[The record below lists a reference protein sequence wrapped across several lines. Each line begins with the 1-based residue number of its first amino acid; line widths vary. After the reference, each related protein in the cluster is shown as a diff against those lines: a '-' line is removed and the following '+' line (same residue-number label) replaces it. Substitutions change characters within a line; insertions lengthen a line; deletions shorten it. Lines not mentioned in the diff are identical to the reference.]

1 MRLFLL
7 CYFIL
12 SGLMAGAIDRP
23 GHFFI
28 HNYTKAQY
36 NAHSQ
41 NWSLDQDTVT
51 GYMYAGNS
59 MGLLRY
65 DGTRWT
71 VYPLPNRM
79 IVRSVRCD
87 HNGRIYVGGFEE
99 FGYFE
104 TLPEGTLKY
113 ISLSDSVSVPL
124 SPNEEI
130 WKIYKKGNSVYF
142 QSFTTVYH
150 YTLGGEVSA
159 HRAPAI
165 LLFLLDNGQE
175 LGVNFNHEGLHR
187 FHNDKYEMI
196 EGGEVFA
203 ELPVLSWLR
212 FGDKE
217 VVGTSLGGLYVKEN
231 NLYKHWD
238 TPASDFLADNQLN
251 CGLILNDSL
260 CAYGS
265 ILDGLIIIDREGEI
279 VEHINMESGLQNNT
293 VLSIHADLE
302 QNLWLGMDN
311 GIARVELNSPFRY
324 FFDATGRLGA
334 VYDVKRFGDYLY
346 LGTNHGLFYYHMREL
361 FPLEQGAPQLKL
373 VEGTQGQVWELKV
386 IDRKLFCGH
395 NDGTYVVDVPAG
407 AAHKIS
413 NISGGWSLERMG
425 AEHLVQGTYIGLA
438 FYSKDFD
445 GNWRFMHRLKGFQ
458 QPVRYVA
465 SKGEDVVWA
474 SHNQKGV
481 YKVVCTQNLDSAL
494 NIKYYDKSNGLPGD
508 YNIHLFK
515 IRDRIVFTT
524 PSGFYSYDELSDSI
538 FRFEKLNQNLQEY
551 SLAHRIVPA
560 TAGRWWF
567 ITPEKAALV
576 NIDSEFNAQII
587 KELEPPKGLRIENY
601 ENVIDLGDE
610 SCFTLSGGVLF
621 FPNDTAAYAVGS
633 PLRFKVER
641 VESWGKNTRKQELF
655 PLNYESAPEL
665 KASRNNVSITFTNS
679 IYSREAHVYQ
689 TLLKGFE
696 DEWSFP
702 ETTGQRTFTNL
713 PAGEYRFWVRLK
725 EKPQTETL
733 LYSFSIST
741 PWHQAWWAFGLYF
754 LVLITVLLM
763 ALWLQ
768 KSHLD
773 KQTAKL
779 EQKQNEELE
788 RQRLLAERRI
798 MALENEK
805 LESELMH
812 KAHEIGSSALELSGK
827 NRLLA
832 ELKAEIE
839 RIRSGSNVGKASFNR
854 LLNLIDTNLKRRDD
868 WKLFEANFNHINSAF
883 YEQLS
888 RQYSDLTNK
897 DLRFCAFLKM
907 NLTTKEL
914 ASLLNM
920 SVRSVEL
927 RRYRLRKRLNLNH
940 EDNLV
945 EFLIGFEAAASESDR

>member
-1 MRLFLL
+1 MRPLLF
-7 CYFIL
+7 CCFIL
-12 SGLMAGAIDRP
+12 SYWLAGAIDRP

-65 DGTRWT
+65 DGTRWR

-104 TLPEGTLKY
+104 TLEEGTLKY
-113 ISLSDSVSVPL
+113 NSLSDSVPVPFT
-124 SPNEEI
+124 PNEEI
-130 WKIYKKGNSVYF
+130 WKIYIKENSVYF

-150 YTLGGEVSA
+150 YTLSGQVSV

-165 LLFLLDNGQE
+165 LLFLLDNGE
-175 LGVNFNHEGLHR
+175 EMGVNFNHEGLHR
-187 FHNDKYEMI
+187 FQDDKYEMI
-196 EGGEVFA
+196 EGGETFS
-203 ELPVLSWLR
+203 EMPVLSWLR

-217 VVGTSLGGLYVKEN
+217 VVGTSLNGLYVKQGGV
-231 NLYKHWD
+231 YKHWD
-238 TPASDFLADNQLN
+238 TPASDFLAGNQLN

-265 ILDGLIIIDREGEI
+265 ILDGLIIIDRQGEI

-293 VLSIHADLE
+293 ILSIHADMEL
-302 QNLWLGMDN
+302 NLWLGLDN
-311 GIARVELNSPFRY
+311 GLARVELNSPFRY

-334 VYDVKRFGDYLY
+334 VYDARQFGEYLY
-346 LGTNHGLFYYHMREL
+346 LGTNHGLFYYPMKEL
-361 FPLEQGAPQLKL
+361 YPLKQGAPRLRL
-373 VEGTQGQVWELKV
+373 VEGTQGQVWELKI
-386 IDRKLFCGH
+386 IDGKLFCGH
-395 NDGTYVVDVPAG
+395 NNGTYMVEVPAG

-413 NISGGWSLERMG
+413 NVSGGWSLDRLDE
-425 AEHLVQGTYIGLA
+425 EHLVQGTYIGLA
-438 FYSKDFD
+438 VYHKDED
-445 GNWRFMHRLKGFQ
+445 GSWRFLHRIKGFQ
-458 QPVRYVA
+458 EPVRYVA
-465 SKGEDVVWA
+465 SKGKDVVWA

-481 YKVVCTQNLDSAL
+481 YKVICTQNLDSAL
-494 NIKYYDKSNGLPGD
+494 KVKYYDKSHGLPGD

-524 PSGFYSYDELSDSI
+524 SGGLYSYDELNDSI
-538 FRFEKLNQNLQEY
+538 FRFDKLNGNIPDY
-551 SLAHRIVPA
+551 NHAHRIIA
-560 TAGRWWF
+560 ANQGKWWF

-576 NIDSEFNAQII
+576 HIDPEFNAHII

-601 ENVIDLGDE
+601 ENVIDLGAG
-610 SCFTLSGGVLF
+610 SCFTLSGGVMF
-621 FPNDTAAYAVGS
+621 FPNDTAVYSVAS
-633 PLRFKVER
+633 PLRFRVEKVEA
-641 VESWGKNTRKQELF
+641 WGKNARKYKLF
-655 PLNYESAPEL
+655 PLSYESAPEL
-665 KASRNNVSITFTNS
+665 KANQNNVSITFSNAVYT
-679 IYSREAHVYQ
+679 RGGHVYQ
-689 TLLKGFE
+689 TLLKGLE

-702 ETTGQRTFTNL
+702 EATGQRTFTNL
-713 PAGEYRFWVRLK
+713 PSGEYQFWVRLK
-725 EKPQTETL
+725 DTPDTAEI
-733 LYSFSIST
+733 LYSFRIT
-741 PWHQAWWAFGLYF
+741 PPLHQTWWAFGLYF
-754 LVLITVLLM
+754 LVLTIVLIL

-768 KSHLD
+768 RLHLD
-773 KQTAKL
+773 KQKAEL
-779 EQKQNEELE
+779 EQKQAEELE
-788 RQRLLAERRI
+788 RQRLLAESRI

-812 KAHEIGSSALELSGK
+812 KAREISSSALELSGK
-827 NRLLA
+827 NRLLVG
-832 ELKAEIE
+832 LKAEIE
-839 RIRSGSNVGKASFNR
+839 RIRSESNVGKASFNR

-868 WKLFEANFNHINSAF
+868 WKLFEANFNHMNSVF
-883 YEQLS
+883 YKQLS
-888 RQYSDLTNK
+888 AGYPNLTSK

-914 ASLLNM
+914 ASLLNI
-920 SVRSVEL
+920 SARSVEL

-945 EFLIGFEAAASESDR
+945 EFLMGFEEHGVGLE